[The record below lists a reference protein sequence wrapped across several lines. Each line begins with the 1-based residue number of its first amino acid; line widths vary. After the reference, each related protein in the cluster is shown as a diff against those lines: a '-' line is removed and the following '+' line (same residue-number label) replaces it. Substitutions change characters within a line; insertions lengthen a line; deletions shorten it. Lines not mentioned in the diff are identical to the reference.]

1 MSDRKIIELCFGIV
15 ILNIII
21 DHLFAQIG
29 MMLTPY
35 ILTIIAFLIAF
46 MTKNISSF
54 WKSIL
59 TFGLV
64 AFHDI
69 GIKLYGGGS
78 HDIEGQGWIHVLL
91 FIGLLPTF
99 GILVTSIIL
108 DKQVTNLNKI
118 IAILVFPS
126 LISIY
131 LYFFSNLGLGRYF

>member
-21 DHLFAQIG
+21 DHLFAPIG